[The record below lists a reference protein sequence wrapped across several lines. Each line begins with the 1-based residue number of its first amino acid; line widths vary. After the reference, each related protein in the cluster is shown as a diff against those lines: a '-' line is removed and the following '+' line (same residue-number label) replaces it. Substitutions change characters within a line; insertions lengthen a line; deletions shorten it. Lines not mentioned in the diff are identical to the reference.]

1 MTATVAAPASAAVA
15 PGRRALRGAVLPL
28 LLLTAWQAASAS
40 GLVDRR
46 ILPPLE
52 VVAATALRELADGRL
67 LVDLAASLAR
77 DLAGLSLGVAAGL
90 AVGTLLGLSK
100 VADRLLS
107 PSFDA
112 LKQIAIFAWIPLI
125 SMWFGIGETA
135 KVVFVAVAA
144 FTPVVVNTLEGV
156 RGASRQLV
164 EVGAML
170 TFTRAQLVARVF
182 LPSAL
187 PSVLT
192 GVHLALIF
200 SWLATVGAEYFMTA
214 GPGIGGLITEGRE
227 RFQMD
232 LVLLGVLVLGGVGW
246 LLNRAATLAEARL
259 VRWRRA

>member
-1 MTATVAAPASAAVA
+1 MTATTAASP
-15 PGRRALRGAVLPL
+15 PTRRALRGAVLPAML
-28 LLLTAWQAASAS
+28 LASWQVASAS

-52 VVAATALRELADGRL
+52 AVAATALRELTEGRL
-67 LVDLAASLAR
+67 LADLAASLAR
-77 DLAGLSLGVAAGL
+77 DLAGLSIGVAAGL

-100 VADRLLS
+100 VADRLFG
-107 PSFDA
+107 PSFDG

-135 KVVFVAVAA
+135 KVVFVALAA
-144 FTPVVVNTLEGV
+144 FTPVVVNTCEGV

-170 TFTRAQLVARVF
+170 TFTRAQLVTRVF

-187 PSVLT
+187 PSVLN
-192 GVHLALIF
+192 GIHLALIF
-200 SWLATVGAEYFMTA
+200 SWLATVGAEYFMTV

-227 RFQMD
+227 RFHMD
-232 LVLLGVLVLGGVGW
+232 LVLLGVLVLGSVGW
-246 LLNRAATLAEARL
+246 LLNRVATLAESRL
-259 VRWRRA
+259 VRWRQA